1 MEPRIQYAQTIDGI
15 RIAFCVFGSGPP
27 LVALPPLPFSHVQA
41 EWRSPPQRRWYE
53 ALSSRFR
60 VIRFDPRGC
69 GLSDRVAS
77 DVSLKTLM
85 DDLETVVRRLE
96 LTNFALFAYF
106 NSGPLAIAY
115 TVTHPESISHLVL
128 WCAYPQGS
136 DFSSSPRAASMR
148 ALLDK
153 DWETYTE
160 LTAHTM
166 FGWSENEEAH
176 RTAGL
181 MRECVS
187 QESAK
192 NYFAAIRAFDVVTI
206 LPEVCTPTLVL
217 HREAIPYPEPEVA
230 RHLAAA
236 IPDAR
241 LVLLEGKSLAPYLGD
256 NGAALAAVEEF
267 VLELDQ
273 GPARPTWKSTVRT
286 APVAENLTPREV
298 EVLRLIATGRTNA
311 EISRELVL
319 SIRTVARHITN
330 IYGKIGAH
338 GKADATAYAIRHGLS
353 PDR

>member
-1 MEPRIQYAQTIDGI
+1 MEPPVQYTRTSDGI
-15 RIAFCVFGSGPP
+15 SIAFCVFGSGPP
-27 LVALPPLPFSHVQA
+27 LVILSPLPFSHVQA

-53 ALSSRFR
+53 ALSSRSS

-69 GLSDRVAS
+69 GLSDRDVS
-77 DVSLKTLM
+77 EVSLKTLM
-85 DDLETVVRRLE
+85 DDLDAVVRRLE
-96 LTNFALFAYF
+96 LRKFALFAYF

-115 TVTHPESISHLVL
+115 SVAHPESISHLVL

-176 RTAGL
+176 RIAGL

-192 NYFAAIRAFDVVTI
+192 NYFAAIRAFDVVPI

-230 RHLAAA
+230 RHLASA

-241 LVLLEGKSLAPYLGD
+241 LVLLEGASLAPYVGD
-256 NGAALAAVEEF
+256 SGVALAAIEEF
-267 VLELDQ
+267 VLPHGQ
-273 GPARPTWKSTVRT
+273 GAAPPSVRK
-286 APVAENLTPREV
+286 PSSVAANLTPREL
-298 EVLRLIATGRTNA
+298 EVLQLIAAGRTNV